1 MPFAAVPPSGH
12 YGRGCLPRRCARR
25 TASAGRPLLDR
36 EHGRWS
42 LASLGGPL
50 RAVADSLGLALRG
63 LWWRKG
69 VSIAVL
75 LVAATTVLAA
85 AIGPL
90 YARAGSESILQDTL
104 RSAKTGDIGMEIY
117 QNQALSATPLQNLD
131 AAIAGLGRLTG
142 YAKPIHSLQYTGFL
156 PGRPGQVGPQA
167 MLAYREGA
175 CAHLILAAGR
185 CPQRVGEVAVSRRSV
200 PEYPFGLGAR
210 LDLNGFTDSQSGG
223 VPALRVVG
231 LYVPKDRNDPF
242 WFDQNYFSASVTTC
256 DCPNM
261 GDTLFTPKATFDVA
275 SPPEVRA
282 VVDLP
287 LDVRSTRLRDTGQL
301 RKQLVELRAN
311 LADSGA
317 GTFSVL
323 DKVLDS
329 AKESSR
335 RLGVSVA
342 LVTAQLLLLSWFV
355 LYLVVANASESRG
368 PEVAL
373 AKLRGLTPART
384 VAFGLLEPGLV
395 LLLAT
400 PIGLLVGVA
409 AAVGLGRLRLLAGT
423 PVAMTSATLLATAG
437 ALAGAAVAAVLA
449 ARGTLRRPVV
459 EQWRRTVGERR
470 SPGALRHAD
479 LVLVVLAVVGLASL
493 RLGALGKGR
502 TGAPVLLAPALVA
515 LALALLGVRLLPIAA
530 RAAVR
535 RSRGSSRVGSFVAL
549 RQVSRRPSGLRIVV
563 LLAVAFALTTFTVA
577 AWSVS
582 SSNRSARAAT
592 EVGASTVLTVDPG
605 RVNLVDAVR
614 RLDPTGKHAM
624 AAAEYFPFSNE
635 PGGRLVAVDA
645 TRLAA
650 VATWRPDFAAEPLR
664 ELSGALHPTTAPGV
678 VVTGTQLALT
688 VTASDLTGGGTA
700 ELQAD
705 VRSPTTGGA
714 SVLLGRIRP
723 GRQVYVGAIPTCA
736 AGCELT
742 GFGVPN
748 GLAEFSPRSGR
759 LLFTALA
766 ARPSAAAAWTAVGA
780 GFATP
785 GRWTGYRLSAPAKAN
800 RVEASPAGLR
810 LTYAGEFADVPGVSP
825 FDAPSV
831 LPAVVAGTA
840 VDNPVVGRPTTVTGL
855 DGNKLPVRIAATA
868 LVLPRAGGTGTML
881 DLEYADRALGTAAY
895 LATRQVWLT
904 ADAPADFAARLHSA
918 GVDVLGRTTAAERRA
933 VLARQA
939 PALALLLFLC
949 AATLAALLAA
959 GATIVSI
966 YLAGRRR
973 SFELAAMR
981 AVGVRRS
988 QLLRAC
994 IGEQLLLLLSGVGLG
1009 TLAGLLGAALALR
1022 SMPIYSDDVAV
1033 PPVHYLPSPVPVGA
1047 VLIGAATLIALAGAL
1062 AAVLLV
1068 RSARPARLREVQ
1080 A

>member
-1 MPFAAVPPSGH
+1 M
-12 YGRGCLPRRCARR
+12 
-25 TASAGRPLLDR
+25 
-36 EHGRWS
+36 
-42 LASLGGPL
+42 ASLGGPL
-50 RAVADSLGLALRG
+50 RAVTDSLGLALRG

-75 LVAATTVLAA
+75 LVAVTTVLAA

-104 RSAKTGDIGMEIY
+104 RSAKTSDIGMEIY
-117 QNQALSATPLQNLD
+117 QNQALSGTPLQNLD
-131 AAIAGLGRLTG
+131 AAIAEVGPLTG
-142 YAKPIHSLQYTGFL
+142 YARPIHTLQYTGFL
-156 PGRPGQVGPQA
+156 PGRPGQVGPES

-185 CPQRVGEVAVSRRSV
+185 CPERAGEVAVSRRSV
-200 PEYPFGLGAR
+200 PEYPFDLGAR
-210 LDLNGFTDSQSGG
+210 LSLSGFTDTESGG
-223 VPALRVVG
+223 VSALRVVG
-231 LYVPKDRNDPF
+231 LYVPKDRNDAF
-242 WFDQNYFSASVTTC
+242 WFDQSYFSASVTTC

-261 GDTLFTPKATFDVA
+261 GDTLFTSKATFDVA

-287 LDVRSTRLRDTGQL
+287 LDVRSTRLRDTAQL
-301 RKQLVELRAN
+301 RKQLAELRTS
-311 LADSGA
+311 LVDSGA
-317 GTFSVL
+317 GAFSVL

-335 RLGVSVA
+335 RLAVSVA

-384 VAFGLLEPGLV
+384 VAFGLLEPGLL

-400 PIGLLVGVA
+400 PIGLLAGVVA
-409 AAVGLGRLRLLAGT
+409 AVSLGHLRLVSGT
-423 PVAMTSATLLATAG
+423 PVVMTPTTLLATAG
-437 ALAGAAVAAVLA
+437 ALAGAAAAAVLA

-459 EQWRRTVGERR
+459 EQWRRTAGEHR

-479 LVLVVLAVVGLASL
+479 LLLVGVAVVGLVAL

-502 TGAPVLLAPALVA
+502 THDLVLLAPALVA
-515 LALALLGVRLLPIAA
+515 LALALLGVRLLPVAA
-530 RAAVR
+530 GAAVR
-535 RSRGSSRVGSFVAL
+535 RTRGSRRIGGFVAL
-549 RQVSRRPSGLRIVV
+549 RQVARRPSGLRIVV

-582 SSNRSARAAT
+582 STNRSARAAT
-592 EVGASTVLTVDPG
+592 EIGASAVLTVDPG
-605 RVNLVDAVR
+605 RVNLVEAVR
-614 RLDPTGKHAM
+614 RLDPTGQHAM
-624 AAAEYFPFSNE
+624 AAAEYFPFANE

-650 VATWRPDFAAEPLR
+650 VASWRSDYAAEPLR
-664 ELSGALHPTTAPGV
+664 DLAGWLHPTTAPSV
-678 VVTGTQLALT
+678 VVTGRQLALT
-688 VTASDLTGGGTA
+688 VTASDLTGSGTA
-700 ELQAD
+700 QLQVD
-705 VRSPTTGGA
+705 VRSPATGAA
-714 SVLLGRIRP
+714 SILLGRIRP
-723 GRQVYVGAIPTCA
+723 GRQVYVGAIPMCA

-748 GLAEFSPRSGR
+748 GLADLTPRSGR
-759 LLFTALA
+759 LLYSAMA
-766 ARPSAAAAWTAVGA
+766 VRPSSAAAWTPVGA
-780 GFATP
+780 EFATP

-800 RVEASPAGLR
+800 QVAATPAGLR
-810 LTYAGEFADVPGVSP
+810 LTYDAQYADVPGVSP
-825 FDAPSV
+825 FDAPSL
-831 LPAVVAGTA
+831 LPAVLAGAA

-855 DGNKLPVRIAATA
+855 DGTKLPVRIAATTR
-868 LVLPRAGGTGTML
+868 VLPRAGGTGTML
-881 DLEYADRALGTAAY
+881 DLEYADRALGGRAY

-904 ADAPADFAARLHSA
+904 ADAPADFAARLRGA
-918 GVDVLGRTTAAERRA
+918 GVDVLGRTTAADRRA
-933 VLARQA
+933 VLARQG

-949 AATLAALLAA
+949 AAALAALLAA

-973 SFELAAMR
+973 AFELAAMR
-981 AVGVRRS
+981 AVGVPRS

-994 IGEQLLLLLSGVGLG
+994 LGEQLLLLLSGVVLG
-1009 TLAGLLGAALALR
+1009 TIAGLLGAAVALP

-1033 PPVHYLPSPVPVGA
+1033 PPLHYLPSPGPVGGFLVGAA
-1047 VLIGAATLIALAGAL
+1047 VLTALAGAL

>member
-1 MPFAAVPPSGH
+1 MG
-12 YGRGCLPRRCARR
+12 
-25 TASAGRPLLDR
+25 
-36 EHGRWS
+36 S
-42 LASLGGPL
+42 LAGPL
-50 RAVADSLGLALRG
+50 RAASDSLGLALRG

-85 AIGPL
+85 GIGPL
-90 YARAGSESILQDTL
+90 YSRAGSESILQDTL
-104 RSAKTGDIGMEIY
+104 RSAKTSDIGMEIY
-117 QNQALSATPLQNLD
+117 QNQALNGTPLQTLD

-142 YAKPIHSLQYTGFL
+142 YARPIHTLQYTGFL

-185 CPQRVGEVAVSRRSV
+185 CPERAGEVAVSRRSV

-210 LDLNGFTDSQSGG
+210 LGLTGFTTSDSGG
-223 VPALRVVG
+223 IAALRVVG
-231 LYVPKDRNDPF
+231 LYVPRDRNDPF
-242 WFDQNYFSASVTTC
+242 WFDQNYFSAEVTTC

-275 SPPEVRA
+275 SPPQMRA
-282 VVDLP
+282 LIDLP
-287 LDVRSTRLRDTGQL
+287 LDVRSIRLRDTAQL
-301 RKQLVELRAN
+301 RRQLVELRTS

-317 GTFSVL
+317 GTFSIL

-355 LYLVVANASESRG
+355 LYLVVANASEARG

-384 VAFGLLEPGLV
+384 VAFGLLEPALLLV
-395 LLLAT
+395 LAIPLGLLA
-400 PIGLLVGVA
+400 GLA
-409 AAVGLGRLRLLAGT
+409 AAAGLGHLRLLPGT
-423 PVAMTSATLLATAG
+423 AVAMTSTTVLAAAG
-437 ALAGAAVAAVLA
+437 ALAGAAAAAGLA

-459 EQWRRTVGERR
+459 EQWRRTAGDHR
-470 SPGALRHAD
+470 SSGALRHAD
-479 LVLVVLAVVGLASL
+479 LVLVTVAVAGLVSL
-493 RLGALGKGR
+493 GLGGALGKGR
-502 TGAPVLLAPALVA
+502 ADDLVLLAPALVA
-515 LALALLGVRLLPIAA
+515 LVLALLGVRLLPIAVQ
-530 RAAVR
+530 AAVR
-535 RSRGSSRVGSFVAL
+535 RSRGSSRIGGFVAL
-549 RQVSRRPSGLRIVV
+549 RQVARRPGGLRIVV
-563 LLAVAFALTTFTVA
+563 LLSVAFALTTFTVA

-582 SSNRSARAAT
+582 SANRSARAAT
-592 EVGASTVLTVDPG
+592 EVGAATVLTVDPG

-614 RLDPTGKHAM
+614 RLDPTGRYAM
-624 AAAEYFPFSNE
+624 AAAEYFPYSNE
-635 PGGRLVAVDA
+635 PGGQLVAVDA
-645 TRLAA
+645 TRLPA
-650 VATWRPDFAAEPLR
+650 VGTWRRDFAAEPLHT
-664 ELSGALHPTTAPGV
+664 LAAALHPATAPKV
-678 VVTGTQLALT
+678 VVTGRQLALT
-688 VTASDLTGGGTA
+688 VTATDLTGSGTA
-700 ELQAD
+700 QLEAD
-705 VRSPTTGGA
+705 VRSPTTGAA

-723 GRQVYVGAIPTCA
+723 GRHVYVGGIPTCA

-766 ARPSAAAAWTAVGA
+766 ARPGSTASWTAVGA

-785 GRWTGYRLSAPAKAN
+785 GRWTGYRLSAPAKLN
-800 RVEASPAGLR
+800 RVEASPGGLR
-810 LTYAGEFADVPGVSP
+810 LTYAAQYADVPGVSP
-825 FDAPSV
+825 FDAPPV
-831 LPAVVAGTA
+831 LPAVVTGTA

-855 DGNKLPVRIAATA
+855 DGNKLPVRIAGIAR
-868 LVLPRAGGTGTML
+868 VLPRAGATGTLL
-881 DLEYADRALGTAAY
+881 DLEYADRVLGTGAY

-904 ADAPADFAARLHSA
+904 ADAPADFAARLRGA
-918 GVDVLGRTTAAERRA
+918 GVDVLGHASAADRRA
-933 VLARQA
+933 VLGRQG

-949 AATLAALLAA
+949 AASLAALLAA

-973 SFELAAMR
+973 AFELAAMN
-981 AVGVRRS
+981 AVGVPRG

-994 IGEQLLLLLSGVGLG
+994 LGEQLLLLLAGVGLG
-1009 TLAGLLGAALALR
+1009 VLAGMLGAALALR

-1033 PPVHYLPSPVPVGA
+1033 PPVHYLPSPVPVGGFLVGAA
-1047 VLIGAATLIALAGAL
+1047 VLIAVAGAL